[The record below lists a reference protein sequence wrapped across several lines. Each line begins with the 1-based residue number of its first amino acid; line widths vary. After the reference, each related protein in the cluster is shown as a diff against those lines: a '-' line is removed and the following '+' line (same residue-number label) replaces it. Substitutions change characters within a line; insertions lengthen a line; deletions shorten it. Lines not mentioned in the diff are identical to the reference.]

1 MFVMLIINSMLR
13 LLKSSDLLSQLLVYL
28 LVITSFFILVFFLY
42 ALISILYKLRV
53 VKKLLYAQQ
62 NNNFNELKHNTDH
75 IQIIIQ
81 KIICKNGN
89 EEILFYIVDEYIY
102 FENKIKLFFN
112 VSIGIA
118 PLLGLFGT
126 IWGIVNVF
134 LSMQNNFDI
143 TSIAPGIAE
152 ALITTLG
159 GLIVAIPAVLFYHI
173 INFYIKK
180 YYELVHVYYLYCKEK
195 NEK

>member
-1 MFVMLIINSMLR
+1 MLIIHSILR
-13 LLKSSDLLSQLLVYL
+13 LLKSSDFLSQLLVYL
-28 LVITSFFILVFFLY
+28 LILTSFFIFIFFLY

-53 VKKLLYAQQ
+53 IKNLLHCYQ
-62 NNNFNELKHNTDH
+62 NNNSDDCQDSSNH
-75 IQIIIQ
+75 IKIIIQ
-81 KIICKNGN
+81 KIIYNN
-89 EEILFYIVDEYIY
+89 EDEEILFYIIDEYVY
-102 FENKIKLFFN
+102 FENQIKLFFN
-112 VSIGIA
+112 ISIGIA

-143 TSIAPGIAE
+143 AAIAPGIAE

-159 GLIVAIPAVLFYHI
+159 GLIVAIPSVLFYHI

-195 NEK
+195 K